1 MRKKLRLIG
10 VLLLLA
16 VPIAWAAV
24 QAAEDTAAKDA
35 VFKMEEVSAFDI
47 KEAGPYGVAMM
58 GGPSAFCT
66 PTPNPEVKAYPKF
79 KSKRPMYGTAVL
91 DGGRAAVLAGGRQG
105 EPPAP
110 VAMARYH
117 FALDESQ
124 DEAPVPEKP
133 KEPGAPG
140 ESTEKEASK
149 SKSSETAKRIASTLR
164 GIASSEAASQT
175 KYDLLYFDANADG
188 DLTNDPVVHVTK
200 DPPKGLPTGPNVKV
214 FDTLAVQVALGG
226 DAGTAKVR
234 ILPVLQA
241 YGPSAAYMRFMEA
254 TARKGKIRLGSQE
267 YTAILSS
274 SGAVVGRLDYQHTR
288 LQLIPAGQEP
298 GARLMST
305 GLEMLGAMRNV
316 DGVLYELSAT
326 PSGDELRVAPYRGEY
341 GIFEVAPAN
350 KEVKQSGVLGVL
362 MGKERSVMFGAP
374 AITYPYPEPK
384 VAQHKLPVGD
394 YSPMMLQ
401 ARVGKVDVSLRQNYY
416 SAQTPE
422 GRAKPPAP
430 SIQIRKD
437 KPLVLD
443 FAQRPKVVFIG
454 PPADKSVR
462 TGDTVLV
469 RALLIEPTLDLII
482 GGLEDRSRKVG
493 ELRTMGPDGNPM
505 TLPRFATLDPDI
517 VITDSAG
524 KEVAKGK
531 MPFG

>member
-10 VLLLLA
+10 ALLLLA

-24 QAAEDTAAKDA
+24 QAAADTAAKDA

-47 KEAGPYGVAMM
+47 KEVGPYGLAMM
-58 GGPSAFCT
+58 GGQSAFCT
-66 PTPNPEVKAYPKF
+66 PTPNPDVKAYPKF
-79 KSKRPMYGTAVL
+79 KSQRPMYGTVIL
-91 DGGRAAVLAGGRQG
+91 GGAPPVTAAGQPARPAAV
-105 EPPAP
+105 
-110 VAMARYH
+110 ARYH

-124 DEAPVPEKP
+124 EEAAPPEKP
-133 KEPGAPG
+133 KEPGATE
-140 ESTEKEASK
+140 ESKEKVKETAK

-164 GIASSEAASQT
+164 GIASSEAGSQT
-175 KYDLLYFDANADG
+175 KFDLLYFDANGDG
-188 DLTNDPVVHVTK
+188 DLTNDPVVHVLK
-200 DPPKGLPTGPNVKV
+200 DPPKGLPAGANVKV

-226 DAGTAKVR
+226 DAGTMKVR
-234 ILPVLQA
+234 ILPMLQA
-241 YGPSAAYMRFMEA
+241 YGPNAAYMRFMPA
-254 TARKGKIRLGSQE
+254 TARKAKIRLGGQE

-274 SGAVVGRLDYQHTR
+274 PGTIAGRLDSPQSR

-298 GARLMST
+298 GTRLMSA
-305 GLEMLGAMRNV
+305 GLEMLGAMREV
-316 DGVLYELSAT
+316 DGVLYQLSAT

-350 KEVKQSGVLGVL
+350 KEVKQSGLLGVL
-362 MGKERSVMFGAP
+362 TGKEWSVMFGAP
-374 AITYPYPEPK
+374 AITYPYPEAK
-384 VAQHKLPVGD
+384 VAQHKVPVGD

-401 ARVGKVDVSLRQNYY
+401 AKVGKVDVSLRQNWY
-416 SAQTPE
+416 SAQTPD
-422 GRAKPPAP
+422 GRSKPPAP

-437 KPLVLD
+437 KPVVLD

-454 PPADKSVR
+454 PPADKPVR
-462 TGDTVLV
+462 TGDAVLV

-505 TLPRFATLDPDI
+505 TLPRFASLDPDI